1 MSNKQFQVLE
11 AAGSVLFEAEGE
23 LGGENQSANGH
34 AFAQSLTIHR
44 S

>member
-23 LGGENQSANGH
+23 PRWGE
-34 AFAQSLTIHR
+34 LEC
-44 S
+44 

>member
-11 AAGSVLFEAEGE
+11 AAGLVLFEAEGK
-23 LGGENQSANGH
+23 LRGENQSANSH
-34 AFAQSLTIHR
+34 AFALSLTIQK